1 MAGVRTKLIIDCDP
15 GHDDAVALLFAARHF
30 DVLAVTTVFG
40 NASVENT
47 TCNALTILELAG
59 IDAPV
64 APGCV
69 EPLIGPAARTREMHG
84 KTGLDGADIPGP
96 TRPAIETHA
105 VDLLIALAEQH
116 RGELV
121 VAAIG
126 PNTNLALAL
135 KREPRLRLW
144 LREVTIMGGSATLG
158 TVTPVA
164 EFNIHADPEAAAVVF
179 ESGIPIRM
187 VGYDVTRQIG
197 FDRDDLARL
206 RESGRRTAAVIADLM
221 SFSLTQQERVF
232 GLPVAPV
239 HDVCALVPSV
249 DASLIRTV
257 KTSVKVELTGTFTRG
272 MTVCDLRSIRTGA
285 DAGLDGVRSPNA
297 RVAVEARSRPLIN
310 LVIETIL
317 AYD

>member
-1 MAGVRTKLIIDCDP
+1 MSVQGADLGAWATVHPLTGWEMAGVGTKLIVDCDP

-30 DVLAVTTVFG
+30 DLLAVTTVFG
-40 NASVENT
+40 NAVVENT
-47 TCNALTILELAG
+47 TRNALAILEFAG

-64 APGCV
+64 APGCS
-69 EPLIGPAARTREMHG
+69 ERLIGPAARTREMHG

-135 KREPRLRLW
+135 KREPRLRSW

-158 TVTPVA
+158 IVTPVA

-197 FDRDDLARL
+197 FDRDDIARL
-206 RESGRRTAAVIADLM
+206 RESGRKTAAVIADLM

-239 HDVCALVPSV
+239 HDVCALVPYV
-249 DASLIRTV
+249 VASLIRTAP
-257 KTSVKVELTGTFTRG
+257 TSSERQRSRERPYRSLALTGSRNPEG
-272 MTVCDLRSIRTGA
+272 
-285 DAGLDGVRSPNA
+285 GVGGRC
-297 RVAVEARSRPLIN
+297 L
-310 LVIETIL
+310 T
-317 AYD
+317 

>member
-1 MAGVRTKLIIDCDP
+1 MAGVRTKLIVDCDP

-30 DVLAVTTVFG
+30 DLLAVTTVFG

-47 TCNALTILELAG
+47 TRNALAILELAG

-64 APGCV
+64 APGCS
-69 EPLIGPAARTREMHG
+69 EPLIAPAVRTREMHG

-96 TRPAIETHA
+96 TRSAIETHA
-105 VDLLIALAEQH
+105 VDLIIALAEQH

-197 FDRDDLARL
+197 FDHDDIARL
-206 RESGRRTAAVIADLM
+206 RASGRRTAAVIADLL
-221 SFSLTQQERVF
+221 SFYLEKQERVL
-232 GLPVAPV
+232 GL
-239 HDVCALVPSV
+239 
-249 DASLIRTV
+249 
-257 KTSVKVELTGTFTRG
+257 
-272 MTVCDLRSIRTGA
+272 
-285 DAGLDGVRSPNA
+285 
-297 RVAVEARSRPLIN
+297 
-310 LVIETIL
+310 
-317 AYD
+317 